1 MEILT
6 EEQIETVQQL
16 AASMNERLD
25 SYSLGNATK
34 ALNLSCSIAILP
46 CAVIILAVFLLSRFN
61 WIMTAIAT
69 ILLGAIS
76 FLLANLASS
85 LSRSRSMEKLY
96 SAEIRPEINAVLEE
110 NQISWSQFVAITGEV
125 LPTNAPLPFLMEK
138 ETS

>member
-96 SAEIRPEINAVLEE
+96 SAEIRPEIDAVLEE